1 MECKDRVIVECWVG
15 MYKMEGHLDQPRK
28 MELVNHKVAMKVV
41 NSDHRVLGSVALMN
55 QMGNT
60 QCASLNSISLQF

>member
-1 MECKDRVIVECWVG
+1 
-15 MYKMEGHLDQPRK
+15 MEGHLDQARK
-28 MELVNHKVAMKVV
+28 VELVNHKVAMKVV

-55 QMGNT
+55 QRGNT

>member
-1 MECKDRVIVECWVG
+1 
-15 MYKMEGHLDQPRK
+15 MEGHLDQPRK
-28 MELVNHKVAMKVV
+28 VELVNHKVVMKVV

-60 QCASLNSISLQF
+60 RCASLNSISLQF